1 MSRCEKETVKKEKK
15 NLTQLLQKKKK
26 KKCNAAHRTVMVAKL
41 VKFSFKL
48 LFSAKE
54 LLIHYCHP
62 LDWSRTDLCFTC
74 VFES

>member
-1 MSRCEKETVKKEKK
+1 MSRCEKETEKGKKKI
-15 NLTQLLQKKKK
+15 LTQLLQKKKIY
-26 KKCNAAHRTVMVAKL
+26 CNAAHRTMMVAKL

-48 LFSAKE
+48 LFSAKK

-74 VFES
+74 F